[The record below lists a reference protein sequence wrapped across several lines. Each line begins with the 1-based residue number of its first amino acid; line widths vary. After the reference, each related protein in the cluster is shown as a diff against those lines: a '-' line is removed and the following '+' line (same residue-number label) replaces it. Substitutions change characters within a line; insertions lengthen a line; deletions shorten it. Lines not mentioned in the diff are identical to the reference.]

1 MQVAIIKTTIS
12 RNKLKQEIY
21 KPDEQKIIGYEEIDE
36 NKYYDPIAQFVFDKM
51 KNKKHQKK
59 LRNRYI

>member
-51 KNKKHQKK
+51 KNKKTSEEVKE
-59 LRNRYI
+59 